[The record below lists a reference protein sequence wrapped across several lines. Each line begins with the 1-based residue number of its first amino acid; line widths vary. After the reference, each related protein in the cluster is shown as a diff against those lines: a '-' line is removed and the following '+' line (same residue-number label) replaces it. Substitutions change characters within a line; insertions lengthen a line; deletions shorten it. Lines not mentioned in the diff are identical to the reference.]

1 MHNEPWYWLWLY
13 LRGSVLCSNLVDDAI
28 NTVSLE
34 ARFEA
39 SITGYARGSISA
51 ILEPNLR

>member
-1 MHNEPWYWLWLY
+1 MQNEPWYWLWLY
-13 LRGSVLCSNLVDDAI
+13 LRGSVLCRNLVDDAI